1 MQLIWVIIKKTM
13 KFSLQEAMTA
23 YIPWNSRGR
32 FFILVLKITR
42 RAEFV
47 FKFFFHVIFKSLLFL
62 TQKYITTRIT
72 FY

>member
-42 RAEFV
+42 RAAFV
-47 FKFFFHVIFKSLLFL
+47 FKIFFHVIFKSLLFL
-62 TQKYITTRIT
+62 TQKYVTTRIT